1 MLMQTETEQVLDLK
15 LAPAAAARLEIATII
30 TEHKLVHLHPHW
42 FIDEEEWRDNILFV
56 QLRDYETDRKF
67 SLGLRLYIFPD
78 QGDKGG
84 ENTKNI
90 MQIQLVDYGA
100 TELLFFIDQDKT
112 RVRIRY
118 SSQQA
123 RQDVEQEVLL
133 WIRALQEYLRLYTTT
148 TPHTFFFRILMNKMM
163 LQMNP
168 SQRNICIMIT
178 KITIIELLVILIL
191 VVGYVYF
198 S

>member
-1 MLMQTETEQVLDLK
+1 MLMQTETEQILDLK
-15 LAPAAAARLEIATII
+15 LAPIAAVQLDISAII

-42 FIDEEEWRDNILFV
+42 FVDEEELRGDMLFV

-67 SLGLRLYIFPD
+67 SLGLRLHVFPEHE
-78 QGDKGG
+78 QEGQK
-84 ENTKNI
+84 KI
-90 MQIQLVDYGA
+90 MQIQLVDYGV
-100 TELLFFIDQDKT
+100 TELLFFTDQNKT
-112 RVRIRY
+112 RVRVRY
-118 SSQQA
+118 NSKQD
-123 RQDVEQEVLL
+123 RQEVEQEVLL
-133 WIRALQEYLRLYTTT
+133 WIRALQEYLRLYTTRN
-148 TPHTFFFRILMNKMM
+148 PHTFFFRILMNKMM

-178 KITIIELLVILIL
+178 KITIIEILVILIL